1 MKLPLMP
8 ELVDMPD
15 DVLPEDEPVVTVEV
29 PPDGAAVVVPV
40 DDGVIGGA
48 PVPDDGEPMVDV
60 VGLAG
65 EVAV

>member
-1 MKLPLMP
+1 
-8 ELVDMPD
+8 MPD
-15 DVLPEDEPVVTVEV
+15 EMPPEDEPVVTVEV